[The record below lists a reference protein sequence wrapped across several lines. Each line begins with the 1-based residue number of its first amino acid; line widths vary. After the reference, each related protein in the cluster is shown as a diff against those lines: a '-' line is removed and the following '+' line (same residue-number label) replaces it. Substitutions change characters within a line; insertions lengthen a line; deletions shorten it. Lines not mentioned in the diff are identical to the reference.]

1 MTDPFLTLEC
11 LIEHLKIVDNVEALK
26 EDVSLCLIIHKYNI
40 IVRYFVHGIL
50 WKIKTKSKELWK
62 DLVNKIK
69 VSFKNQIE
77 SSNSKFI
84 HKDQISEERKINA
97 KNKILMKTVE
107 YNKFEKHTVKYGE
120 YKRLIL
126 YDPEKFNIKI
136 KSDDMEKVMLSLEHG
151 EDFPKLKKTYLK
163 LDRKS
168 ETNKPLDSFSFESL
182 KIQKYDLI

>member
-26 EDVSLCLIIHKYNI
+26 EDVSLCLIIHEYNI
-40 IVRYFVHGIL
+40 IVRYFVYGIL

-84 HKDQISEERKINA
+84 HKDHS
-97 KNKILMKTVE
+97 
-107 YNKFEKHTVKYGE
+107 VKKG
-120 YKRLIL
+120 K
-126 YDPEKFNIKI
+126 
-136 KSDDMEKVMLSLEHG
+136 
-151 EDFPKLKKTYLK
+151 
-163 LDRKS
+163 
-168 ETNKPLDSFSFESL
+168 
-182 KIQKYDLI
+182 